1 MDDSKLLD
9 LFWERDENAINE
21 VDTKYGSYCRKIAI
35 NILSLH
41 EDAEECVSDTWLK
54 AWESIPPE
62 RPGNLKAWLGR
73 VVRNTALNMWQ
84 RNHAQKRHDG
94 MELML
99 DELAEIIPSAESTEN
114 TIDAHDLGKL
124 ISEWLR
130 KLTPEDRNCFVR
142 RYWYGD
148 SIKELSALSGKS
160 AGNLAQKMYRLRKEL
175 KNELERNGITI

>member
-9 LFWERDENAINE
+9 LFWERDENALSE
-21 VDTKYGSYCRKIAI
+21 VDAKYGSYYRKIAM
-35 NILSLH
+35 NILSIH
-41 EDAEECVSDTWLK
+41 EDAEECVSDTWLR
-54 AWESIPPE
+54 AWESIPPD

-114 TIDAHDLGKL
+114 TIDAHDLGRI
-124 ISEWLR
+124 ISGWLR
-130 KLTPEDRNCFVR
+130 KLTPEDRNLFVR

>member
-9 LFWERDENAINE
+9 LFWMRDENAISE
-21 VDTKYGSYCRKIAI
+21 VNVKYGSYCRKIAM

-62 RPGNLKAWLGR
+62 RPRNLKAWLGR

-84 RNHAQKRHDG
+84 KNHAQKRFGG

-99 DELAEIIPSAESTEN
+99 DELAEMIPSAESTEN
-114 TIDAHDLGKL
+114 TIDSHDLGRL
-124 ISEWLR
+124 ISRWLR
-130 KLTPEDRNCFVR
+130 NQSADDRNLFVR

-148 SIKELSALSGKS
+148 SVKELSAISGIS
-160 AGNLAQKMYRLRKEL
+160 PGNLAQKMYRLRKDL
-175 KNELERNGITI
+175 KNELEKDGITL